1 MSRKVSRTHLDLDNA
16 YNKNMT
22 NSIPAEFYEHTRP
35 YYGGNGEVSVL
46 LIHGFT
52 ASPWS
57 MRRWALYLEN
67 AGYRVAVPL
76 LPGHGT
82 TWEDMNTV
90 KWMDW
95 YDCVAKEYEKL
106 AAESKKVFVAG
117 LSMGGGLALR
127 LAEHYEDVAGLMLV
141 NPAVAVT
148 DPRRFILPILQRFIP
163 SLSSIGNDIAKP
175 GVIEYSYDRN
185 PLPAAY
191 QMTKMW
197 TDIRSYLDLVT
208 APLILFR
215 SINDHVVPPL
225 SAKIIFD
232 QISATDVTEYLLE
245 RSYHVATIDY
255 EAEDI
260 FANSVKFIERILS
273 AKIAE

>member
-1 MSRKVSRTHLDLDNA
+1 MTDL
-16 YNKNMT
+16 
-22 NSIPAEFYEHTRP
+22 SLAEFHEHTRP
-35 YYGGNGEVSVL
+35 YYGGNGDIAVL
-46 LIHGFT
+46 LLHGFT

-57 MRRWALYLEN
+57 MRRWALYLED
-67 AGYRVAVPL
+67 AGYQVAVPL

-82 TWEDMNTV
+82 KWEDMNTV
-90 KWMDW
+90 KWTDW
-95 YDCVAKEYEKL
+95 YDCAASEYEKL
-106 AAESKKVFVAG
+106 AAKSEKVFVAG

-127 LAEHYEDVAGLMLV
+127 LAEHYDGLAGLMLV

-148 DPRRFILPILQRFIP
+148 DPRRFILPLLQKFIP
-163 SLSSIGNDIAKP
+163 SLSSIGNDIAMP

-215 SINDHVVPPL
+215 SVNDHVVPPL
-225 SAKIIFD
+225 SAKIIFN
-232 QISATDVTEYLLE
+232 QISSTDVTEYLLE

-255 EAEDI
+255 EAEEI
-260 FANSVKFIERILS
+260 FANSVKFMNRIL
-273 AKIAE
+273 AGETTK